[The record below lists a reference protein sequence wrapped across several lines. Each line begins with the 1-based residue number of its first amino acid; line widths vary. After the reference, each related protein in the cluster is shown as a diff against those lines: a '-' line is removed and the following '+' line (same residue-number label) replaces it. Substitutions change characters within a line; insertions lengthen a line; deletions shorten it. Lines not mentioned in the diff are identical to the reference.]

1 MKVKFIER
9 MWSHDD
15 LEHGETFNEPSVKE
29 VNISS
34 IEDIAKAM
42 QDYCYTSVN
51 PVLPGKNFWLYSES
65 ETVDYQTSD
74 VVERSMHL
82 INPTPYNLKLWY
94 KAHLLTYKQ
103 RMGRP

>member
-34 IEDIAKAM
+34 IKDIANAM
-42 QDYCYTSVN
+42 RNHWHASIH
-51 PVLPGKNFWLYSES
+51 PVIPGKDFCLYSEY
-65 ETVDYQTSD
+65 ETADYQTGD
-74 VVERSMHL
+74 VVEKSMHL
-82 INPTPYNLKLWY
+82 VNPTPHNLRLWH
-94 KAHLLTYKQ
+94 KAYSVAHK
-103 RMGRP
+103 